1 MITRAAKHNGAAFI
15 EVYQNCPIFNDGAF
29 FNLTEKDSKPDNVLV
44 LEHGKPLVFGVNK
57 DKGIMLD
64 GLNPVIIDLNDGKH
78 SVSDCW
84 IHDEFDD
91 NPTRVF
97 LLARFTDLP
106 GYPAPI
112 GIFRQFNK
120 PTYDD
125 DYVHQIEHLKSTK
138 GIGDYKKLM
147 FTSNTWEVH

>member
-1 MITRAAKHNGAAFI
+1 
-15 EVYQNCPIFNDGAF
+15 
-29 FNLTEKDSKPDNVLV
+29 
-44 LEHGKPLVFGVNK
+44 
-57 DKGIMLD
+57 MLD

-78 SVSDCW
+78 SINDCW

-106 GYPAPI
+106 GFPTPI

-125 DYVHQIEHLKSTK
+125 DYIHQIDHLKQTK
-138 GIGDYKKLM
+138 GAGNYKKLM
-147 FTSNTWEVH
+147 FTSNTWEVQ